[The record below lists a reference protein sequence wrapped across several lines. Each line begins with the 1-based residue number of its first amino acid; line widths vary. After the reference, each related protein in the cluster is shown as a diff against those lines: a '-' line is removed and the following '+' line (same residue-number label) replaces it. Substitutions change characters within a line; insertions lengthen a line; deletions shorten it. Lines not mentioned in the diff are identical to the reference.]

1 MPGLISKIILQ
12 VKKETKVNN
21 YLKTFLLIIFL
32 TNLIKSQSAWI
43 PETSFGNSGTTRI
56 NFGSAHSDYPNDMLL
71 LPDNKI
77 LIGGITT
84 SSTEGYFVSMTQL
97 FENGQID
104 TSNFGV
110 DGKVLIHFVGRDQ
123 ANVLKLQNDGKIL
136 AAGSEA
142 NSNASSAITP
152 SLYRFNADGTVD
164 TSFGNGGRAVHRFT
178 GNSAGSLYG
187 IKVLDDGRILVTGVS
202 STIHGFGAMQ
212 FLSNGQLDT
221 TFGNGGIAR
230 INYSIGGHSVAS
242 LFLPD
247 NSILMATVDISP
259 TNIVLARMDAFGNPY
274 QNFGN
279 NGIVETGIVGK
290 YNFSGGETLLLTE
303 DNKILLS
310 ATTPNSS
317 PTKFSVFR
325 FFLDGSIDSTFGTY
339 GRADIQLTSDDVCY
353 NMKFDAEGKILLVG
367 KVSGDGGRAGLVRL
381 NSDGTPDT
389 TFAPDGKFIY
399 DLNSVYGTNYLR
411 SCLPLSNGDILA
423 AGFDYTSN
431 SGDYVVVKLTQNPTG
446 VEYQNSIKPTDFVLY
461 QNYPNPFNPTT
472 KISYS
477 IPERSNVILKVYDV
491 LGNEVANLVN
501 EEKDRGVYSINFDA
515 SALASG
521 MYLYRLQAGSFI
533 ETKKLIL
540 IK

>member
-1 MPGLISKIILQ
+1 MPGFIFEIILL

-32 TNLIKSQSAWI
+32 TNLIKSQSTWI
-43 PETSFGNSGTTRI
+43 PDPLFGNSGTRRI
-56 NFGSAHSDYPNDMLL
+56 NFGSAHSDYPNDMLI

-77 LIGGITT
+77 LVGGITT
-84 SSTEGYFVSMTQL
+84 SNTEGYFISMVQL

-110 DGKVLIHFVGRDQ
+110 DGKVLVHFVARDQ

-164 TSFGNGGRAVHRFT
+164 TAFGNGGRAVYRFT
-178 GNSAGSLYG
+178 GNSAGSFSG
-187 IKVLDDGRILVTGVS
+187 IKVLNDGRILVTGVS

-212 FLSNGQLDT
+212 FLSDGQLDT
-221 TFGNGGIAR
+221 TFGTGGIAR
-230 INYSIGGHSVAS
+230 INYSMGGHSVAS

-259 TNIVLARMDAFGNPY
+259 TNIVLARMDSFGNPY
-274 QNFGN
+274 PNFGN
-279 NGIVETGIVGK
+279 NGVVETGIVGK

-325 FFLDGSIDSTFGTY
+325 FFLDGSLDSTFGTG
-339 GRADIQLTSDDVCY
+339 GRTDIAFFSSDVCY
-353 NMKFDAEGKILLVG
+353 DMTLDYNGKILLVG
-367 KVSGDGGRAGLVRL
+367 KGGGESGLIRL
-381 NSDGTPDT
+381 NSDGSPDT
-389 TFAPDGKFIY
+389 TFAPGGKFII
-399 DLNSVYGTNYLR
+399 DLNNNSGTHYLTT
-411 SCLPLSNGDILA
+411 CLPLQNGDILA
-423 AGFDYTSN
+423 AGYDFASN
-431 SGDYVVVKLTQNPTG
+431 SGDFMIARLTQNPTG
-446 VEYQNSIKPTDFVLY
+446 VEYQNSIRPTDFVLY

-491 LGNEVANLVN
+491 LGNEIATLVN
-501 EEKDRGVYSINFDA
+501 EFRSAGKYEINYNASHLSSGVYFYTL
-515 SALASG
+515 LANEFTQT
-521 MYLYRLQAGSFI
+521 RKFI
-533 ETKKLIL
+533 LMK
-540 IK
+540 

>member
-1 MPGLISKIILQ
+1 MKSYMTEFLIASAFVILVMQLHSKAQ
-12 VKKETKVNN
+12 TP
-21 YLKTFLLIIFL
+21 
-32 TNLIKSQSAWI
+32 WI
-43 PETSFGNSGTTRI
+43 PDPLFGNSGTTRI

-71 LPDNKI
+71 VPNNRI
-77 LIGGITT
+77 LVGGITT
-84 SSTEGYFVSMTQL
+84 SSTEGYFISMTQL
-97 FENGQID
+97 METGQID

-110 DGKVLIHFVGRDQ
+110 DGKVLVHFVGRDQ

-164 TSFGNGGRAVHRFT
+164 TTFGNGGRAVHRFT
-178 GNSAGSLYG
+178 GNSAGSFYG
-187 IKVLDDGRILVTGVS
+187 IKVLDDSRILVTGVS

-259 TNIVLARMDAFGNPY
+259 TNIVLARMDSFGNPY
-274 QNFGN
+274 SNFGN

-325 FFLDGSIDSTFGTY
+325 FFLDGSLDSTFGTG
-339 GRADIQLTSDDVCY
+339 GRTDIAFSSSDVCY
-353 NMKFDAEGKILLVG
+353 DMTLDYNGKILLVG
-367 KVSGDGGRAGLVRL
+367 KGGSESGLIRL

-389 TFAPDGKFIY
+389 TFAPDGKSSF
-399 DLNSVYGTNYLR
+399 DLSIGNGTNYLR
-411 SCLPLSNGDILA
+411 SCLSLSNGDILA

-446 VEYQNSIKPTDFVLY
+446 VDDQNFIQPNDFVLY
-461 QNYPNPFNPTT
+461 QNYPNPFNPST
-472 KISYS
+472 KICYS
-477 IPERSNVILKVYDV
+477 IPNVIASGTKQSALVTLKIYDI
-491 LGNEVANLVN
+491 LGNEVSTIVN
-501 EEKDRGVYSINFDA
+501 QEQQPGFYEVDFSA
-515 SALASG
+515 SGLASG

-533 ETKKLIL
+533 ETKKMIL

>member
-1 MPGLISKIILQ
+1 MLRSIREIILQ

-32 TNLIKSQSAWI
+32 TNFIKSQSAWI

-56 NFGSAHSDYPNDMLL
+56 NFGSAHNDYPNDMLL

-77 LIGGITT
+77 LVGGITT

-110 DGKVLIHFVGRDQ
+110 NGKVLVHFVGRDH
-123 ANVLKLQNDGKIL
+123 ANVIAIQEDGKIL

-142 NSNASSAITP
+142 TSNAASAITP
-152 SLYRFNADGTVD
+152 SLYRFNADGTID
-164 TSFGNGGRAVHRFT
+164 TAFGNGGRAVHRFT
-178 GNSAGSLYG
+178 GNSTGELYG
-187 IKVLDDGRILVTGVS
+187 IKIFDDGRILVTGA
-202 STIHGFGAMQ
+202 STSTKGFGAMQ

-230 INYSIGGHSVAS
+230 INYSIGYHPVAS

-259 TNIVLARMDAFGNPY
+259 TNIVFARMDSFGNPY
-274 QNFGN
+274 PNFGN
-279 NGIVETGIVGK
+279 NGIVETGIIGK

-317 PTKFSVFR
+317 PTKFTVFR
-325 FFLDGSIDSTFGTY
+325 FFLDGSLDTTFGTG
-339 GRADIQLTSDDVCY
+339 GRTDIAFSSSDVCY
-353 NMKFDAEGKILLVG
+353 DMTLDYGGKILLVG
-367 KVSGDGGRAGLVRL
+367 KTGSESGLIRL

-389 TFAPDGKFIY
+389 TFAPEGKFST
-399 DLNSVYGTNYLR
+399 DLSIGNGSNYLR
-411 SCLPLSNGDILA
+411 SCLSLTNGDILA
-423 AGFDYTSN
+423 AGYDPTSN

-446 VEYQNSIKPTDFVLY
+446 VEYQNSIQPNDFVLY

-491 LGNEVANLVN
+491 LGREVATLVN
-501 EEKDRGVYSINFDA
+501 EFRSAGKHEINFNASHLSSGVYFYTL
-515 SALASG
+515 LANEFTET
-521 MYLYRLQAGSFI
+521 RKFI
-533 ETKKLIL
+533 LMK
-540 IK
+540 

>member
-1 MPGLISKIILQ
+1 MKSYLTEFLIMSILMILVAYSQ
-12 VKKETKVNN
+12 TKAQ
-21 YLKTFLLIIFL
+21 T
-32 TNLIKSQSAWI
+32 TWI
-43 PETSFGNSGTTRI
+43 SDPLFGNNGTTRI

-77 LIGGITT
+77 LVGGITT

-110 DGKVLIHFVGRDQ
+110 DGKILVHFVGRDQ

-164 TSFGNGGRAVHRFT
+164 TTFGNGGRAVHRFT
-178 GNSAGSLYG
+178 GNSAGSFYG

-247 NSILMATVDISP
+247 NSLLLATVDISP
-259 TNIVLARMDAFGNPY
+259 TNTVLAMMDSSGNPY
-274 QNFGN
+274 ANFGN
-279 NGIVETGIVGK
+279 NGIVLTDIVGK
-290 YNFSGGETLLLTE
+290 YNFSGGESLALTS
-303 DNKILLS
+303 DGKILLGC
-310 ATTPNSS
+310 TTPNSS
-317 PTKFSVFR
+317 PTNFTVIR
-325 FFLDGSIDSTFGTY
+325 FLLDGSVDSTFGTN
-339 GRADIQLTSDDVCY
+339 GRTDIRFGSDNVLYD
-353 NMKFDAEGKILLVG
+353 MKLDSNGKILLVG
-367 KVSGDGGRAGLVRL
+367 AGAGQSGVIRL
-381 NSDGTPDT
+381 NSDGSPDT
-389 TFAPDGKFIY
+389 TFAPEGKFSI
-399 DLNSVYGTNYLR
+399 DLSIGNGTNYLR

-446 VEYQNSIKPTDFVLY
+446 INEQNFIQPNDFILY
-461 QNYPNPFNPTT
+461 QNYPNPFNPST
-472 KISYS
+472 KIRYS
-477 IPERSNVILKVYDV
+477 IPNVIASGTKQSAFVTLKIYDI
-491 LGNEVANLVN
+491 LGSEVATVVN
-501 EEKDRGVYSINFDA
+501 QEQQPGFYEVEF
-515 SALASG
+515 SANDLASG
-521 MYLYRLQAGSFI
+521 MYLYRLQAGSFV
-533 ETKKLIL
+533 ETKKLMF